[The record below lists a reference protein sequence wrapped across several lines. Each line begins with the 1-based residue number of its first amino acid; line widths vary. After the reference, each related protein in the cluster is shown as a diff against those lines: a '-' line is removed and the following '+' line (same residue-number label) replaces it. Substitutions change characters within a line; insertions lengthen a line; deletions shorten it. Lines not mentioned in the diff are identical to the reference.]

1 MSGRIDHIFQQSYL
15 LAKDG
20 CSTYVSRKDMIV
32 TRFCD
37 ASTYKGSSCLSLSTC
52 NTIDSFFSER

>member
-37 ASTYKGSSCLSLSTC
+37 ASTYKGSSVLVLVLV
-52 NTIDSFFSER
+52 IL